1 MGLLGDV
8 GAVVGGIGSLF
19 GASSQDKANRR
30 NEEANQAFQQQLLNR
45 QDAGTEGWEGTTVK
59 REEPGGPLKT
69 SLVGPVKE
77 AADFGLQ
84 NIRLQERSKLPGVE
98 AGGRLIEDVATRL
111 PPPLTPLTLN
121 QARGIVGADND
132 RIKNAILNPAL
143 DDASMLA
150 SRTRRGMSNQ
160 PALVSRFMERIAPQ
174 LQLGGEQK
182 AMELEQWD
190 RNRLGSELN
199 TAQALMMDPRFA
211 PTIPGTSSIG
221 EIAQAGAMVP
231 KPQSISP
238 SYTRSMG
245 LMGVSNALNQI
256 QGAEDLRLANQKN
269 DAFRTALLNRLNL
282 DQNPGGGSHLLTG

>member
-1 MGLLGDV
+1 MSLGDI
-8 GAVVGGIGSLF
+8 GAFLGGVGSLF
-19 GASSQDKANRR
+19 GARSQDKANQRT
-30 NEEANQAFQQQLLNR
+30 EAANQEFQNKLLAR
-45 QDAGTEGWEGTTVK
+45 QDAGTVDPFGTRVGREGD
-59 REEPGGPLKT
+59 GPLKT
-69 SLVGPVKE
+69 TLAGPVKE
-77 AADFGLQ
+77 AADIGAQ
-84 NIRLQERSKLPGVE
+84 NVLGQETAKLPAVE
-98 AGGRLIEDVATRL
+98 RGGRLLGEISNRL
-111 PPPLTPLTLN
+111 PAPREAINLD

-231 KPQSISP
+231 KPQPISP
-238 SYTRSMG
+238 SYTGSMG
-245 LMGVSNALNQI
+245 LMGVSNALNQMQNTEDMRVARDKHNALMTQLVRQLGD
-256 QGAEDLRLANQKN
+256 QGPSVGYHH
-269 DAFRTALLNRLNL
+269 LN
-282 DQNPGGGSHLLTG
+282 TG

>member
-19 GASSQDKANRR
+19 GARSQDKANRR
-30 NEEANQAFQQQLLNR
+30 TEQANLDFQNKLLSR
-45 QDAGTEGWEGTTVK
+45 QDAGTVDPFGTSVSREGD
-59 REEPGGPLKT
+59 GPLKT

-77 AADFGLQ
+77 AADIGAQ
-84 NIRLQERSKLPGVE
+84 NVLGQERAKLPAVE
-98 AGGRLIEDVATRL
+98 RGGQLLGEISNRL
-111 PPPLTPLTLN
+111 PAPREAINLD

-211 PTIPGTSSIG
+211 PTIPGTSSVG

-231 KPQSISP
+231 KPQPISP
-238 SYTRSMG
+238 SYTGSMG
-245 LMGVSNALNQI
+245 LMGVSNALNQM